1 MSHGTRMS
9 ESCHRCDTRR
19 NQGLLYCCPPATF
32 WMSPGVST
40 VWCGMLQW
48 VVMWC
53 SVLQCVAVCCSV
65 LQCVAVCAW
74 EWFGAYCDATCSGKC
89 VYWGVLQC
97 VAVCDS
103 VAVSSEFLAF
113 FRVVFT
119 KTSFAVYGSVVQ
131 CNTDCCNVSQFVAV
145 CCSMLHYVVE

>member
-65 LQCVAVCAW
+65 LQCVPESGWVLTVTRLAVVSAFTEVC
-74 EWFGAYCDATCSGKC
+74 CSA
-89 VYWGVLQC
+89 LQC
-97 VAVCDS
+97 VTALQSQVNFLLSFVLCSLRLHLQCMVVWCS
-103 VAVSSEFLAF
+103 VIRIVAMCRSLLQ
-113 FRVVFT
+113 
-119 KTSFAVYGSVVQ
+119 Y
-131 CNTDCCNVSQFVAV
+131 VAV
-145 CCSMLHYVVE
+145 CYIML